1 MLAGVAGRVSHLQ
14 TTMMHFTMYIVS

>member
-1 MLAGVAGRVSHLQ
+1 MLAGAAGRVSHLQ